1 MGAVAAP
8 KRMPPAV
15 RREQLVDA
23 ALAIAARDGVEGLGF
38 ARVAERAGV
47 TRNLVYHYFP
57 GGRGELLR
65 AAVHRAGSQLTGE
78 WSTDAAIPLAERLA
92 ANLERM
98 IDHAEKPSDAWRLR
112 RQSRTS
118 VDPEVL
124 EIAAAYREQVIANI
138 STNHLGTSTPPP
150 RVRIALEGFLAF
162 GEASLDAWR
171 GSGVPRAE
179 LIGMLGSTLVA
190 AVEAAVA
197 PGPSPGAGETSPM
210 TARLPL

>member
-8 KRMPPAV
+8 KRLSPAV
-15 RREQLVDA
+15 RREQLIDI

-57 GGRGELLR
+57 GGRRELLR

-78 WSTDAAIPLAERLA
+78 WSTNDAVPLADRLA
-92 ANLERM
+92 INLERM
-98 IDHAEKPSDAWRLR
+98 IDHAAEPSDAWRLH
-112 RQSRTS
+112 RQSSAS

-124 EIAAAYREQVIANI
+124 EIAAAYREKVIANI
-138 STNHLGTSTPPP
+138 SINHLGTPTPPP
-150 RVRIALEGFLAF
+150 QVRIALEGFLAF

-171 GSGVPRAE
+171 GSDVPRAE
-179 LIGMLGSTLVA
+179 LVRMLGSTLVA
-190 AVEAAVA
+190 AIEAAVA
-197 PGPSPGAGETSPM
+197 SGPSPAPGGG
-210 TARLPL
+210 RR